1 MRCALVRLALVLS
14 IFLPSAASAR
24 PSGEFVTL
32 HGVVLDPSRAPIAG
46 ARVTAVAEGR
56 PPSTTTTDQRGEFVI
71 DLAAGDYSLTISAR
85 GFVETTRPLNAAASS
100 LTPIEFVLEL
110 STVQESVEVT
120 AQGGYETGW
129 ITSATKTATAL
140 RDVPQSVT
148 VVTRELIED
157 QLMQSIGDVVRYV
170 PGIAAH
176 QGENNRDDVVI
187 RGNRSSADF
196 FVNGVRDD
204 VQYYRDL
211 YNLERVEAL
220 KGPNA
225 LIFGRGGGGGV
236 LNRVVKEPL
245 FRAAHSFDVE
255 AGSENHKRVTGD
267 INRRIGD
274 SAAFRVNAMFED
286 SGSFRNGVDL
296 ERAGINPTLTFAP
309 RPGTKVTLGYEYLR
323 DTRVADRGITSFE
336 GRPADVDPSLFYG
349 DPAQSDVRANV
360 NIGTAAFEQS
370 IGKAVLKNRLV
381 VADYSRFYQ
390 NFVPGAASAN
400 GQTVALTA
408 YNNASDRTNV
418 FNQTDVTFRGET
430 GALRHTVLAGA
441 EVGRQVTDN
450 FRNTGFFSGTTTSI
464 NVPFHAPTI
473 STPVTFRQ
481 SATDAD
487 NHVRT
492 SVAAAFVQD
501 QIELT
506 DHVQVLGGLRFD
518 RFDLRYHNNR
528 TGEIAQPRGSPC
540 VSSRRGRLQAGDAS
554 VALRQLQ
561 RFLPAEQ
568 RRSVLVADGH
578 HAAGETGALQ
588 QLRGRRE
595 VGCPS
600 GAVADRRDLPPR
612 PHEHAVHRSKRPDPH
627 RADRQPAHEW
637 RRARRQRANHAR
649 VARRGRL
656 RLAGRVRHERDCGRT
671 GRRRRRPGA
680 APHVLA
686 LEQLPAAPARG
697 GRRRNHPAH
706 GHVRHDLRHR
716 DPARLRAGGCGGF
729 RQAGARVSGC
739 S

>member
-1 MRCALVRLALVLS
+1 M
-14 IFLPSAASAR
+14 
-24 PSGEFVTL
+24 
-32 HGVVLDPSRAPIAG
+32 
-46 ARVTAVAEGR
+46 
-56 PPSTTTTDQRGEFVI
+56 
-71 DLAAGDYSLTISAR
+71 
-85 GFVETTRPLNAAASS
+85 
-100 LTPIEFVLEL
+100 
-110 STVQESVEVT
+110 
-120 AQGGYETGW
+120 
-129 ITSATKTATAL
+129 
-140 RDVPQSVT
+140 
-148 VVTRELIED
+148 
-157 QLMQSIGDVVRYV
+157 
-170 PGIAAH
+170 
-176 QGENNRDDVVI
+176 
-187 RGNRSSADF
+187 
-196 FVNGVRDD
+196 
-204 VQYYRDL
+204 
-211 YNLERVEAL
+211 
-220 KGPNA
+220 
-225 LIFGRGGGGGV
+225 
-236 LNRVVKEPL
+236 
-245 FRAAHSFDVE
+245 
-255 AGSENHKRVTGD
+255 TGD

-309 RPGTKVTLGYEYLR
+309 RSGTKVTLGYEYLR

-528 TGEIAQPRGSPC
+528 TGESLNRVDHPVSPRAGVVFKPVTPLSLYGSYS
-540 VSSRRGRLQAGDAS
+540 VS
-554 VALRQLQ
+554 
-561 RFLPAEQ
+561 FLPSSGDQFSSLTVITQQVKPE
-568 RRSVLVADGH
+568 RFNNYE
-578 HAAGETGALQ
+578 AGVKWDVRPALSLTGAIYRL
-588 QLRGRRE
+588 
-595 VGCPS
+595 
-600 GAVADRRDLPPR
+600 DRTNT
-612 PHEHAVHRSKRPDPH
+612 RSTDPNDPT
-627 RADRQPAHEW
+627 RIVQTGS
-637 RRARRQRANHAR
+637 QRTNGVELGINGQITPR

-656 RLAGRVRHERDCGRT
+656 RLAGRVRHECDCGRT

-729 RQAGARVSGC
+729 RQADARGPAAAERREPRGPEVLRQRRQQHQHLPGIAADVPRRVDDGVLEPQQPSGDGWGISRQLIPPARLGYAMRRRAC
-739 S
+739 GRGEFLEPVNADSTRSLPRRVCRGTHRHR